1 MPEPQQATGP
11 AATMT
16 VVAMGL
22 GNALVL
28 GDLSILSSNIS
39 IVRRGLQ
46 FSSSTTSFV
55 AVVATLVMAAAA
67 LGAGV
72 LGDVYGTKRMFLAG
86 TGGAIAFGVLAAAAP
101 NVAVLIIARAC
112 SGVAFAFLLGL
123 SLAIINS
130 VFPSG
135 RRAGAIAMFLAASYA
150 FGVIPPPLGSWMVDQ
165 FGWRTGFL
173 VAPAL
178 AVLVAVITVRFVP
191 ETPRSDRK
199 PDIPGMALVAVALLG
214 LIYGISRLQAGV
226 HLSAVVLIALGVVAG
241 AAFVMWERHTDEPAL
256 DLRIFRSARF
266 NAAIGAGI
274 ATNMISGG
282 SVVVFAYYL
291 VVIRSQPS
299 EVYALLLIPAT
310 LLCAVAAFG
319 AGRAAARFGDRA
331 VLVFGLAVLVVALLL
346 RLTLNLNTPILLL
359 APLLA
364 LTSMGG
370 AIVATPQTTI
380 LMSSAPT
387 DLGGVVSAVKSSVA
401 ATSYSLGAAV
411 VSLVGVSVFLKVG
424 NDELAGTGVD
434 AAQAR
439 DTLRVAHGASAAGS
453 PGTAIIDPEQTQRVV
468 SEAGHAMI
476 DTIHALSLSMTVV
489 PVVAIAVALVLLRDS
504 DDAPSD

>member
-1 MPEPQQATGP
+1 MPEPQQVSGL
-11 AATMT
+11 AATFT

-22 GNALVL
+22 GTALVL
-28 GDLSILSSNIS
+28 GDLNILSANIS
-39 IVRRGLQ
+39 VVRSGLQ

-72 LGDVYGTKRMFLAG
+72 LGDVYGMKRMFLAG

-123 SLAIINS
+123 SLAIINA
-130 VFPSG
+130 VFPPG

-150 FGVIPPPLGSWMVDQ
+150 FGVIPPPVGSQLVEH
-165 FGWRTGFL
+165 FGWRSGFL
-173 VAPAL
+173 VAPVL

-191 ETPRSDRK
+191 ETPRADRK
-199 PDIPGMALVAVALLG
+199 PDIPGMVLVAVALLG
-214 LIYGISRLQAGV
+214 LIYGISHLQAGV
-226 HLSAVVLIALGVVAG
+226 HPAAVVSIILGVVAG

-256 DLRIFRSARF
+256 DLRIFRSSRF
-266 NAAIGAGI
+266 NAAIGAGV
-274 ATNMISGG
+274 ATNMVSGG

-291 VVIRSQPS
+291 VIIRSEPS

-310 LLCAVAAFG
+310 LVCALAAFA
-319 AGRAAARFGDRA
+319 AGRATARFGDRA
-331 VLVFGLAVLVVALLL
+331 VLVFGLVVLVVALLL
-346 RLTLNLNTPILLL
+346 RLVLNLNTPILLL
-359 APLLA
+359 VPLIA

-401 ATSYSLGAAV
+401 ATAYSLGAAL
-411 VSLVGVSVFLKVG
+411 VSLVGVSIFLRVG
-424 NDELAGTGVD
+424 NEELAGTGVD

-439 DTLRVAHGASAAGS
+439 DTLRVAHGASAAGT
-453 PGTAIIDPEQTQRVV
+453 PGTGLIDPVQNQWVV
-468 SEAGHAMI
+468 SQAAHAMI
-476 DTIHALSLSMTVV
+476 DTIHVLSLIMTVV
-489 PVVAIAVALVLLRDS
+489 PVIAIAAALVLLRDKG
-504 DDAPSD
+504 DAPLH